1 LTDPIFAR
9 RLKDLMNEKEDF
21 TLTDIHLLKI
31 RRHFGPSKTS
41 KAIAGRK
48 EQENRKLM
56 TFGEEGD
63 WFIQKKSSLNGFLIL
78 LKETVDEE
86 IK

>member
-1 LTDPIFAR
+1 MTDPIFAR
-9 RLKDLMNEKEDF
+9 RLKDLINEKEDF

-31 RRHFGPSKTS
+31 GRHFRLSKTS
-41 KAIAGRK
+41 KAIAGRN

-63 WFIQKKSSLNGFLIL
+63 CFIQKKQFEWFSYSA
-78 LKETVDEE
+78 
-86 IK
+86 